1 MCVVRNNCLTDAGCD
16 SLFVELGDSISLIPS
31 FFSTLDIKGFE
42 WTSVNNPDVSCKDCP
57 ITGVV
62 PLRNGS
68 FIITMIDVDGC
79 EVMDTVVVRVSR
91 NKDVFAPNVISANS
105 DGINDVFFIQGKA
118 NAYVVERLQIY
129 DRWGNLVFEDVNFIP
144 GDASKGWDGTHKGKQ
159 VVSGVYVW
167 KASLRFIDGNL
178 DYVTGNITVIH

>member
-1 MCVVRNNCLTDAGCD
+1 M
-16 SLFVELGDSISLIPS
+16 
-31 FFSTLDIKGFE
+31 
-42 WTSVNNPDVSCKDCP
+42 
-57 ITGVV
+57 
-62 PLRNGS
+62 
-68 FIITMIDVDGC
+68 MDVDGC
-79 EVMDTVVVRVSR
+79 VVMDTVVVRVSR

-129 DRWGNLVFEDVNFIP
+129 DRWGNLVFEDVNFVP
-144 GDASKGWDGTHKGKQ
+144 GDVSKGWDGTHKGKQ

-178 DYVTGNITVIH
+178 EYVTGNVTVIH